1 MNRGLKGI
9 YPSETKVLVENLSFA
24 DCFPNGK
31 PWVVHI
37 YVNLPRI
44 IGFINQPHTEV

>member
-1 MNRGLKGI
+1 MEYEWLNNDYPPVNAYQKSGNAMN
-9 YPSETKVLVENLSFA
+9 V

-37 YVNLPRI
+37 YVNLP
-44 IGFINQPHTEV
+44 